1 MKHWGTKFLGAG
13 ILCFVFCLTMCA
25 GVFGAGENEI
35 HVDFEDISYVAGG
48 NPGNTGL

>member
-25 GVFGAGENEI
+25 GVF
-35 HVDFEDISYVAGG
+35 VARGK
-48 NPGNTGL
+48 